1 MSEPLDVLGIS
12 LDRARLNADFFESY
26 AKTCLR
32 ELGEPERW
40 AVPDGIPQTTLPISD
55 PRWVLYADA
64 ASSLRNAAH
73 WAVLI
78 EPARAATLLGHAAVE
93 FLHLS
98 NVFGVC
104 LLRASGYPPPALMS
118 AEHRAEMLSG
128 ALGMHEPSNGTPT
141 SLAHPQQQAF
151 LLLELAS
158 WDEPGLAGR
167 VREMCERSAHR
178 DGPTP
183 VGALGAPIRHFWMM
197 AEGMANDA
205 VVLFLDHFS
214 AAFKDR
220 YLLAVESA
228 RVNTYLWEHGA
239 TAVDV
244 VDPDALATAALA
256 GRRFGVGELLQ
267 ASAGHSDF
275 SSDTALGALFRLGLE
290 ISASSPNQ
298 EG

>member
-1 MSEPLDVLGIS
+1 MTEPLDVLGIS

-40 AVPDGIPQTTLPISD
+40 AVPDRIPQTALPMSS

-73 WAVLI
+73 WAVLT

-98 NVFGVC
+98 NMFGLC
-104 LLRASGYPPPALMS
+104 LLRVGGYSPPTSMS
-118 AEHRAEMLSG
+118 AEDRGVMLGG
-128 ALGMHEPSNGTPT
+128 ALGMYEPPNGTPT

-167 VREMCERSAHR
+167 VREMCEWSAHR
-178 DGPTP
+178 SGPTP
-183 VGALGAPIRHFWMM
+183 VGALGAPIRHYWMM
-197 AEGMANDA
+197 AEGMASDA

-214 AAFKDR
+214 AAFRDR
-220 YLLAVESA
+220 HLLAVESA

-244 VDPDALATAALA
+244 VDPDALAMAALA
-256 GRRFGVGELLQ
+256 GRRFGVGQLLQ
-267 ASAGHSDF
+267 ASERRSEF

-290 ISASSPNQ
+290 ISASSPIQ